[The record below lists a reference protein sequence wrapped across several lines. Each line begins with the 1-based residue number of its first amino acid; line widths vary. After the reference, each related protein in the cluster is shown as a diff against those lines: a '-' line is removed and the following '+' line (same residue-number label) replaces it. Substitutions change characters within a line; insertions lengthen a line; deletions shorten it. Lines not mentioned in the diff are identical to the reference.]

1 MCQALEELMEER
13 EIKGEVKGEARG
25 EIKGVQ
31 KQQIFTIRQM
41 LDGKFDIKDICR
53 MVGCDATLVEEVQ
66 KNLLP

>member
-41 LDGKFDIKDICR
+41 LEGKFGVRDICR
-53 MVGCDATLVEEVQ
+53 MVGCDAILVEEVQ
-66 KNLLP
+66 RNLQ

>member
-13 EIKGEVKGEARG
+13 

-53 MVGCDATLVEEVQ
+53 MVGCDATLIEKVR